1 MCWLGLQ
8 MGLGQDL
15 PLELQ
20 LRPSELPDGSDV
32 PYSLLDRQLCL
43 QDDHILR
50 PIVLTCAKSQTPV
63 SNVYRHGNTC
73 AAQAKTLIQSY
84 LEVNAEKETRG
95 IIAYGTELL
104 INSRVYRHG
113 NTVDDLDVM
122 EGISHHLSAFFRSR

>member
-1 MCWLGLQ
+1 

-63 SNVYRHGNTC
+63 SNVYRHGNT
-73 AAQAKTLIQSY
+73 A
-84 LEVNAEKETRG
+84 
-95 IIAYGTELL
+95 
-104 INSRVYRHG
+104 
-113 NTVDDLDVM
+113 DDLDVM